1 MRGLEDKLDQL
12 DEYFSQKSDSEKWMI
27 ILMVAAVVGYI
38 LYLYL
43 YPYAEA
49 RYQNS
54 LMTMKSLQ
62 KKIAEDKRYL
72 NSISGGTGDPNY
84 TVKLRDRDIATLK
97 RAIKEYQKKI
107 ALLDKNFEKLSE
119 VLFNRTNWARFLD
132 SITKRAHFN
141 DVKILS
147 LKNRY
152 VKGKENFGHVLEL
165 GIHCTGGFQNIA
177 AFMNDL
183 EQNKL
188 VTDIYR
194 SDIYLDENTSK
205 IIADL
210 NVSVWGV
217 NR

>member
-1 MRGLEDKLDQL
+1 MMGLEDKLDQL
-12 DEYFSQKSDSEKWMI
+12 DHYFAEKSDSEKWMI
-27 ILMVAAVVGYI
+27 ILMVAAIVGYI

-43 YPYAEA
+43 FPYAEA

-72 NSISGGTGDPNY
+72 RSISGGTNDPNY
-84 TVKLRDRDIATLK
+84 TVKLKDREIGRLN
-97 RAIKEYQKKI
+97 RSIKEYQKKI

-141 DVKILS
+141 DVKIIS

-165 GIHCTGGFQNIA
+165 GIHCSGDFQNIA

-194 SDIYLDENTSK
+194 SNIYMDENTSQ